1 MSEPTQPKRI
11 YRSRDEKM
19 LAGVCGGVAEYMD
32 MDPTIIRL
40 LWAGSVI
47 FAGFGIIMYILATII
62 VPIEPIKANASTTAA
77 EANNN

>member
-47 FAGFGIIMYILATII
+47 FAGFGIIMYILAAII
-62 VPIEPIKANASTTAA
+62 VPIEPIKANASTTEA